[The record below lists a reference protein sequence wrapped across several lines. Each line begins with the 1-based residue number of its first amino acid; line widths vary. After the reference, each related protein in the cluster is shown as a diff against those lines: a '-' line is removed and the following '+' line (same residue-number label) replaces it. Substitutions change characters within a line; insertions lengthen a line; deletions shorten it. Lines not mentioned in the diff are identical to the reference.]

1 MALSGNCTNTVYTSH
16 ESETTTETITHS
28 DGTTETITVP
38 VMVATST
45 DYTNV
50 YLCIKQIEFFHYYNG
65 SEKTT
70 NVIYQYA
77 AYTDVAT
84 RNADQED
91 FLFWGN
97 SQLQN
102 HSHTSNLYE
111 CIYNEIKTFEG
122 LTNLID
128 S

>member
-1 MALSGNCTNTVYTSH
+1 MALSGNCTNTVYTAH
-16 ESETTTETITHS
+16 ESQTTTETITNT

-45 DYTNV
+45 DYSNV
-50 YLCIKQIEFFHYYNG
+50 YLCIKQVEFFNYYNG

-111 CIYNEIKTFEG
+111 SIYNEIKTFEG